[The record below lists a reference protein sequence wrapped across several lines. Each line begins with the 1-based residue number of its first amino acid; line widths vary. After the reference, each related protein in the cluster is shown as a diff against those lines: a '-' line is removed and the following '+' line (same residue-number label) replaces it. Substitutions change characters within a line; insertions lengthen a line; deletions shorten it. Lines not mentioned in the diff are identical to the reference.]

1 MVTKVSQRKMN
12 VLMKFPPIDRG
23 GERLYLSDSSQKVIL
38 KIIFNLENI
47 LFSSWKKLSINFF
60 SSKLSQRPK
69 FCIVSLQIQA
79 SWYPDVREGYLW
91 PRIRNIKAWS
101 IFYILAHSIE
111 DFWLF
116 QNLGKNITEW
126 NWATTTSI
134 ELKWYLQN
142 PVCQQEIITIRGR
155 VMSWFLALPKLKK
168 ISHLVY
174 SKSVFTSRSLQT
186 IGVIGYEIV
195 VLKRYTHAEPILSL
209 AHWKRR

>member
-1 MVTKVSQRKMN
+1 MTIPKR
-12 VLMKFPPIDRG
+12 
-23 GERLYLSDSSQKVIL
+23 
-38 KIIFNLENI
+38 
-47 LFSSWKKLSINFF
+47 LFSESYFEDYFQLFCSWKKLSINFF

-79 SWYPDVREGYLW
+79 LWYPDVREGYLC
-91 PRIRNIKAWS
+91 PRIKNIKAWS

-142 PVCQQEIITIRGR
+142 LVYQKEIVIIRGR
-155 VMSWFLALPKLKK
+155 VMFWFLALPKLKK
-168 ISHLVY
+168 SRTLYIR
-174 SKSVFTSRSLQT
+174 KVFSPHDRFKQ
-186 IGVIGYEIV
+186 
-195 VLKRYTHAEPILSL
+195 
-209 AHWKRR
+209 